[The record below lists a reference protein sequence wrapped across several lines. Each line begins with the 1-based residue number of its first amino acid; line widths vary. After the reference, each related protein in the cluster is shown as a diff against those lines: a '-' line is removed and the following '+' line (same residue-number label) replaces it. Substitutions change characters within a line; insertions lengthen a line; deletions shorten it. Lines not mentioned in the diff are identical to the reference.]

1 MAAPPL
7 LRAVFDSNA
16 LISAFRF
23 PGSISEKAFTLCLSG
38 AVTLVASPAILEEV
52 EEVLRRKF
60 KLDAKEA
67 GAVAAFIRDAS
78 ECVQPQVSIDAVKA
92 DPDDNAILECA
103 VWGEAD
109 YIVTGDKTHLWP
121 LDPFRGIRILG
132 PRAFIAAL
140 G

>member
-7 LRAVFDSNA
+7 PRAVFDSNV
-16 LISAFRF
+16 LIAAFRF

-38 AVTLVASPAILEEV
+38 AATLVTSPTILEEV

-67 GAVAAFIRDAS
+67 RDVATFIRDAS
-78 ECVQPQVSIDAVKA
+78 ECVEPQVSLDAVKA

-109 YIVTGDKTHLWP
+109 YVVTGDKAHLWP
-121 LDPFRGIRILG
+121 LDPFRGVRILS
-132 PRAFIAAL
+132 PSAFIAAL

>member
-7 LRAVFDSNA
+7 PRTVFDSNV

-38 AVTLVASPAILEEV
+38 AATLITSPTILEEV

-60 KLDAKEA
+60 GLDAKSA
-67 GAVAAFIRDAS
+67 AAVSTFVRTAS
-78 ECVQPQVSIDAVKA
+78 ELVEPQVTIDAVKA

-132 PRAFIAAL
+132 PRAFIASL